1 MTASGIVVVSQ
12 PNSRRSAR
20 QEKIITIYC
29 LCADFLS
36 AWGLE
41 DDPQARVSTAEVM
54 TVALVAAAL
63 FHGHQDRARLLLK
76 GHGYIPRMLSASRF
90 NRRLH
95 AIEESVWEAFF
106 ALLAEAHKQINDGQ
120 EYVVDSMP
128 IPVCD
133 NYRIGRCRIYQ
144 GPEHRGYI
152 ARKRR
157 YFFGLRVHLVIT
169 ATGKPVEFVLR
180 PGAEAAIRAFKRLR
194 LDLPAG
200 AGLYSDTAY
209 TDYTE
214 EALLSE
220 EGDLRLVCPRKKNS
234 LWRHPGWL
242 EYICKYTRKR
252 VETTFSRIEA
262 ERARHIHAVTPRGF
276 ELKVFLTLLAYSI

>member
-1 MTASGIVVVSQ
+1 M
-12 PNSRRSAR
+12 
-20 QEKIITIYC
+20 QEKIITLYC
-29 LCADFLS
+29 LCADFLW
-36 AWGLE
+36 AWGQV

-76 GHGYIPRMLSASRF
+76 EHGYIPRMLSASRF

-95 AIEESVWEAFF
+95 QIQESVWEGFF
-106 ALLAEAHKQINDGQ
+106 ALLAEAHKQINAGQ
-120 EYVVDSMP
+120 EYVIDSMP

-133 NYRIGRCRIYQ
+133 NYRINRCRIYQ
-144 GPEHRGYI
+144 GQEHRGYI
-152 ARKRR
+152 ASKKR
-157 YFFGLRVHLVIT
+157 YFFGLRVHLLVT

-180 PGAEAAIRAFKRLR
+180 PGAEADIRAFKRLP

-200 AGLYSDTAY
+200 ADLYSDTAY

-220 EGDLRLVCPRKKNS
+220 ERDIHLVYPRKKNS
-234 LWRHPGWL
+234 LWPHPGWV
-242 EYICKYTRKR
+242 EYVCKYTRKR

-262 ERARHIHAVTPRGF
+262 ELARHIHAVTPRGF
-276 ELKVFLTLLAYSI
+276 ELKVFLTLLAYSISA